1 MRIPFSLKE
10 SNGDFSKNYE
20 SNSGTISF
28 VLKIKSICNNVLFD
42 LIKINRKL
50 QCFS

>member
-1 MRIPFSLKE
+1 MMIPFSLKE

-28 VLKIKSICNNVLFD
+28 DLKMIIIMRTSFLA
-42 LIKINRKL
+42 
-50 QCFS
+50 